1 MIGLLL
7 KLPVALVLALT
18 LMWAAVLGMSRD
30 PESIVAGALE
40 RLASAYPD
48 RGAREDFLAEWGSLP
63 GSWSQPISSLGGQ
76 ASTLGRAGFL
86 VSRLHA
92 GALLRLVPVFLCLLA
107 AGVAA
112 GLVFRERM
120 RNAEGYASPTAA
132 GIARGLVGAGLF
144 WMALFGASPV
154 PASYAWLPL
163 AGIATGIGA
172 SLYAANLPLKL

>member
-40 RLASAYPD
+40 QLATAYPEK
-48 RGAREDFLAEWGSLP
+48 GAREEFLAEWGSLP
-63 GSWSQPISSLGGQ
+63 PNWSRSVSSLGGQ
-76 ASTLGRAGFL
+76 ASTLGRAGLL

-92 GALLRLVPVFLCLLA
+92 GALLRQVPVFLCLLG

-112 GLVFRERM
+112 GLVLRERM
-120 RNAEGYASPTAA
+120 RDAEGYASPTAA
-132 GIARGLVGAGLF
+132 GIARALVGVGLF

-163 AGIATGIGA
+163 AGIATGIGGA
-172 SLYAANLPLKL
+172 LYAANLPLKL